1 MLFDPGN
8 NIVQLCA
15 KGMQLEGEGKWAE
28 AARVFLQG
36 WNEAGDDFEK
46 FIAAHY
52 VARHQETV
60 EAKLQWDITALS
72 HALKVAGETM
82 KAHYPS
88 LYLNIA
94 KCYEDLN
101 DPENALLNYQMA
113 LFFVKA
119 LPADGYGDM
128 IKSGI
133 ITGMK
138 RVKLQ

>member
-1 MLFDPGN
+1 MSFDPDN
-8 NIVQLCA
+8 HIVQLCA
-15 KGMQLEGEGKWAE
+15 EGMRLEGEGKPAE
-28 AARVFLQG
+28 ASHIFMRA
-36 WNEAGDDFEK
+36 WNEAGSDLEK

-52 VARHQETV
+52 VARYQQTI
-60 EAKLQWDITALS
+60 EAKLQWDMTALN
-72 HALKVAGETM
+72 HALKVTDETM

-101 DPENALLNYQMA
+101 DAENALIHYQMA

-119 LPADGYGDM
+119 LPADGYGAM

-133 ITGMK
+133 LKGIE
-138 RVKLQ
+138 RVKL